1 MSGNSRPLT
10 GGCQCGAVRYRVSG
24 EIGYPHL
31 CHCRMCQKASGN
43 FFLPLIGA
51 EQADFKWTR
60 GEPAWFHSSKPV
72 RRGFCRDC
80 GTPLAFETVGDTHI
94 AFTHGSLDDV
104 AAVTPVE
111 QSGVEGRVPFYADLF
126 TLTETNSNRDDLPGG
141 ISDVVSTNCQ
151 HPDHDTEIW
160 PTGAR
165 DE

>member
-1 MSGNSRPLT
+1 MAGNAKPLT

-24 EIGYPHL
+24 EVGYPHL

-43 FFLPLIGA
+43 FFLPLIGTA
-51 EQADFKWTR
+51 QADFEWTR

-80 GTPLAFETVGDTHI
+80 GTPLAFETVGDSHI

-126 TLTETNSNRDDLPGG
+126 ALPETRSNRDDLPGG
-141 ISDVVSTNCQ
+141 IGEVASTNCQ
-151 HPDHDTEIW
+151 HPDHDTQTW
-160 PTGAR
+160 PGGTA
-165 DE
+165 